1 MPSICCTINDYIV
14 FIDYIALSM
23 IILHIMHIVLFLGSN
38 CVVADVEM
46 ISKLNQIAYACVLL
60 LDLS

>member
-1 MPSICCTINDYIV
+1 
-14 FIDYIALSM
+14 M